1 MLNNDLKYFYEN
13 LLKASGMSNEMIGV
27 PLKYFGVKNII
38 RMNKIKSIYGIERN
52 STNI

>member
-1 MLNNDLKYFYEN
+1 MLNNIDIKYFYEK
-13 LLKASGMSNEMIGV
+13 LLKSSGV

-38 RMNKIKSIYGIERN
+38 RMRKIKRIYGIERN